1 MRVFASS
8 VSPNSSILCISFTS
22 FTVYWVH
29 FARFFLSACI
39 VFLRGGGSGGTE
51 LNLTLLCNQFGQ
63 FGQLGLYRVVE
74 GGTVL
79 VGPIA
84 DSYLC
89 YSTNSVG
96 STNSSN
102 WFTGSADASQ
112 SVKSDQPVQSVQS
125 VWPIGPFRPV

>member
-1 MRVFASS
+1 M
-8 VSPNSSILCISFTS
+8 
-22 FTVYWVH
+22 
-29 FARFFLSACI
+29 
-39 VFLRGGGSGGTE
+39 FLRGGGSGGTE

-96 STNSSN
+96 QPIQAIGLRVQPTQVNQSSQISQFSRFSQFGQLVHFVRFSQASHAKVN
-102 WFTGSADASQ
+102 FTEL
-112 SVKSDQPVQSVQS
+112 VEQPVQSIHS
-125 VWPIGPFRPV
+125 VHSVRLD